1 MKRFLT
7 LLAALIIPLA
17 ALAQAQITTKKI
29 KISDFPEKTTKVVL
43 TGNAL
48 ILIFLVVICACAS
61 AAKGMIRA
69 ASSVKNLFIL

>member
-48 ILIFLVVICACAS
+48 YDAAPRPWTPASPFCA
-61 AAKGMIRA
+61 RTWT
-69 ASSVKNLFIL
+69 